1 MLSEYSRVQSAF
13 SETELPTSIP
23 VTQSGFYEDKYKRN
37 LHCLIYLILKIISI
51 FVLRFLQMKLL
62 GDGEKILFENALIHA
77 AIFLVF
83 VLIQMLFLVI
93 NPRLN
98 RFWVFF
104 FNLLNYSI
112 ELVILMNI
120 RFNFMFIISTGGLL
134 LSFTLQLYM
143 MTQHPTFPLIP
154 NVIIVILSFAL
165 SFFVFA
171 AVQSEFF
178 DYRNFQIERLFLL
191 IGGLS
196 YAIWVVSRLLEYTSD
211 QLSIGTFAFSLL
223 EDAFN
228 FVIRTVGI
236 LKEEFLSTEEEVVTN
251 DDSEY
256 QEAY

>member
-1 MLSEYSRVQSAF
+1 MSEYSQVQSAF
-13 SETELPTSIP
+13 SETELSILK
-23 VTQSGFYEDKYKRN
+23 QSAPSSSSEEKYKRN
-37 LHCLIYLILKIISI
+37 LHCLIYLILKVISI
-51 FVLRFLQMKLL
+51 FGLRFLQMRLL
-62 GDGEKILFENALIHA
+62 GNGERILFENALVHA

-93 NPRLN
+93 NPRLS
-98 RFWVFF
+98 RFWVFS
-104 FNLLNYSI
+104 FNLLNSLV
-112 ELVILMNI
+112 ELIIIMNI
-120 RFNFMFIISTGGLL
+120 RFNFMFIISIGGLL
-134 LSFTLQLYM
+134 LSFLLQLYM
-143 MTQHPTFPLIP
+143 MTQHASFPLVP

-191 IGGLS
+191 IGSLS

-211 QLSIGTFAFSLL
+211 QLTIGTFAFSLI

-236 LKEEFLSTEEEVVTN
+236 LREEFFTPEEDQVTN